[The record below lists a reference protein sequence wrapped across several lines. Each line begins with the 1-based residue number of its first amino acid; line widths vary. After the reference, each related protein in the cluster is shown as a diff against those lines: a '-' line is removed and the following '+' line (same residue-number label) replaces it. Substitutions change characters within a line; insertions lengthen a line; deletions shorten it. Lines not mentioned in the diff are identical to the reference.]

1 MMEYNVLK
9 NLLMIELYNIASN
22 LKFINEK
29 PSKINYDDLVNIVS
43 TSEMLSRQG
52 TIESKEK
59 TILIIAL
66 CWEYCDED
74 YKNSLREIFILQLT
88 RIGFSPSTILL
99 DRNYSENKKYT
110 PFNSYL
116 NQLQVAISQQEHTI
130 NVGDESYVLSN
141 FQKNVWDA
149 SDKYKYVAISAP
161 TSAGKSFVIYL
172 RIMKHIFSGLSS
184 FIYIVPTI
192 SLINQ
197 VTKDLSVLLKS
208 MGLTHIKILN
218 NLYDDNFENKIY
230 ILTQERLI
238 SFFNNEE
245 TEFTCEIIIV
255 DEIQNIERVA
265 NDDSQRSKILY
276 DVLKEIDREDAVKQ
290 VILSGPGLRNIGNL
304 SDSIFKGKCY
314 VVEDTVPPVLNI
326 TYSISYD
333 RKVAYLNQYTPFL
346 DSHNQ
351 VLISNNSILPPSKKV
366 IYNDYFHDFLSNLIV
381 NISQNPKNI
390 IFSPTPDQARK
401 TAIALF
407 NRAEK
412 NHSDIL
418 TNSLSD
424 YIKKFVHTEYDLART
439 VTQKIA
445 YHSGS
450 LPLHVRSSIE
460 HAFIAGVI
468 DNIVCTTTLM
478 QGVNFPASNVIIRN
492 PYLYIRRKSGVIK
505 PTLSDY
511 EFSNLRGRAGRLL
524 KEFIG
529 RTIVLD
535 EPTFLNE
542 ENDNN
547 FENTIKTFEKE
558 ITVGYGAS
566 YRASQTEIEKILMSS
581 NILFDGEYK
590 YLLTYIRNTLFK
602 NGTHGI
608 KMLGEVGIN
617 ISSEVATH
625 ALYYISK
632 IQAPRDYIIKNRYW
646 DPFDL
651 EILYNEKIK
660 DRFLTLPANIW
671 SKDLTS
677 HLQNAMIKMAK
688 ILPYY
693 YKRYI
698 SKETNEAFI
707 YSVCINATKWCRET
721 PLKNILEERNF
732 STSDDI
738 SKSID
743 DAIKIITRTVSYGL
757 PMFLKP
763 LADLGDKENNILSN
777 IENGTYTAVT
787 KTLMNQG
794 VPRDTA
800 IYLNTNFI
808 NNNPEFSMNNI
819 IKKVE
824 NADDNSNY
832 WILKQIEHLGN

>member
-1 MMEYNVLK
+1 M
-9 NLLMIELYNIASN
+9 
-22 LKFINEK
+22 
-29 PSKINYDDLVNIVS
+29 
-43 TSEMLSRQG
+43 
-52 TIESKEK
+52 
-59 TILIIAL
+59 
-66 CWEYCDED
+66 
-74 YKNSLREIFILQLT
+74 
-88 RIGFSPSTILL
+88 
-99 DRNYSENKKYT
+99 
-110 PFNSYL
+110 
-116 NQLQVAISQQEHTI
+116 
-130 NVGDESYVLSN
+130 
-141 FQKNVWDA
+141 
-149 SDKYKYVAISAP
+149 
-161 TSAGKSFVIYL
+161 
-172 RIMKHIFSGLSS
+172 
-184 FIYIVPTI
+184 
-192 SLINQ
+192 
-197 VTKDLSVLLKS
+197 
-208 MGLTHIKILN
+208 
-218 NLYDDNFENKIY
+218 
-230 ILTQERLI
+230 
-238 SFFNNEE
+238 
-245 TEFTCEIIIV
+245 
-255 DEIQNIERVA
+255 
-265 NDDSQRSKILY
+265 
-276 DVLKEIDREDAVKQ
+276 
-290 VILSGPGLRNIGNL
+290 
-304 SDSIFKGKCY
+304 
-314 VVEDTVPPVLNI
+314 
-326 TYSISYD
+326 
-333 RKVAYLNQYTPFL
+333 
-346 DSHNQ
+346 
-351 VLISNNSILPPSKKV
+351 
-366 IYNDYFHDFLSNLIV
+366 
-381 NISQNPKNI
+381 
-390 IFSPTPDQARK
+390 
-401 TAIALF
+401 
-407 NRAEK
+407 
-412 NHSDIL
+412 
-418 TNSLSD
+418 
-424 YIKKFVHTEYDLART
+424 
-439 VTQKIA
+439 
-445 YHSGS
+445 
-450 LPLHVRSSIE
+450 
-460 HAFIAGVI
+460 AGVI

-581 NILFDGEYK
+581 NILFDGEHK

-608 KMLGEVGIN
+608 KILGEVGIN

-660 DRFLTLPANIW
+660 DRFLTLPVSIW

-677 HLQNAMIKMAK
+677 HLQNAIIKMAK

-698 SKETNEAFI
+698 SKEMNESFI

-721 PLKNILEERNF
+721 PLKNILEERDF

-763 LADLGDKENNILSN
+763 LADLGDKEKNILSN

-800 IYLNTNFI
+800 IYLNTKFI
-808 NNNPEFSMNNI
+808 NNNPEFSMNHV

-824 NADDNSNY
+824 SDDDNSNY